1 MSVTDYTEENTLVEG
16 FGQQYRISKYI
27 KDVLNNW
34 FSDRRNI
41 LDSRLVKLLYNS
53 KGELSK
59 DCIKLGCAFDPDKAY
74 AGTTPAVI
82 VSVGDITY
90 RPRHINQPGNPDF
103 GKNPMQAP
111 IRDWN
116 IKMIPIIIS
125 IITESYDGTLL
136 LTELV
141 EMFLKMNCSVI
152 AQDINNIS
160 AIDVQQIGAV
170 KQVPLG
176 QAGNAKQLFASNIV
190 VPVASVLSWTS
201 DTQGPVF
208 RGIGLTT
215 KTK

>member
-170 KQVPLG
+170 K
-176 QAGNAKQLFASNIV
+176 
-190 VPVASVLSWTS
+190 
-201 DTQGPVF
+201 
-208 RGIGLTT
+208 
-215 KTK
+215 